1 MYKTKVKLFDEFL
14 RLNLTFI
21 KYFLDLQTII
31 ARVAELVDALD
42 SKSSSF
48 GSVGSIPTSS
58 TNKSK
63 SKLKHKA
70 CFFVFVGF
78 YFQSDA
84 LGKNDR
90 RALIPP
96 RVQIIPKNNNLF
108 LGIYFLYLLNITCKA
123 IFYKNVSNFQ

>member
-21 KYFLDLQTII
+21 KYFLDLQNIN

-63 SKLKHKA
+63 SKLKYKA

-78 YFQSDA
+78 YIVR
-84 LGKNDR
+84 ND
-90 RALIPP
+90 
-96 RVQIIPKNNNLF
+96 
-108 LGIYFLYLLNITCKA
+108 
-123 IFYKNVSNFQ
+123 YKTV

>member
-21 KYFLDLQTII
+21 KYFLDLQTIN

-63 SKLKHKA
+63 ASENTSLA
-70 CFFVFVGF
+70 F
-78 YFQSDA
+78 
-84 LGKNDR
+84 
-90 RALIPP
+90 
-96 RVQIIPKNNNLF
+96 LF
-108 LGIYFLYLLNITCKA
+108 L
-123 IFYKNVSNFQ
+123 

>member
-21 KYFLDLQTII
+21 KYFLDLQNIN

-63 SKLKHKA
+63 SKRKHNA
-70 CFFVFVGF
+70 CFLFLWVFD
-78 YFQSDA
+78 FQSDA
-84 LGKNDR
+84 LGENDR

-96 RVQIIPKNNNLF
+96 QAQIIPKNKFLF
-108 LGIYFLYLLNITCKA
+108 LGINIFIARQLKPNNYYFLNLN
-123 IFYKNVSNFQ
+123 

>member
-48 GSVGSIPTSS
+48 GSVGSIPTQGTLRIRNRLFFMKLRIFFFSNGNILA
-58 TNKSK
+58 TN
-63 SKLKHKA
+63 
-70 CFFVFVGF
+70 
-78 YFQSDA
+78 
-84 LGKNDR
+84 
-90 RALIPP
+90 PM
-96 RVQIIPKNNNLF
+96 F
-108 LGIYFLYLLNITCKA
+108 LL
-123 IFYKNVSNFQ
+123 